1 MPARLWSRFRELP
14 RPVRVVVFVIL
25 FLFALDM
32 FDDGFT
38 TVWFHWPAAGLALF
52 ALLWLTMVG
61 HRKRQ

>member
-1 MPARLWSRFRELP
+1 
-14 RPVRVVVFVIL
+14 VIV

-38 TVWFHWPAAGLALF
+38 TVWFHWPAAALALF
-52 ALLWLTMVG
+52 ALLWLTIVG